1 MTSGTDDDDYED
13 EDIPDEDEDGGS
25 GPGFLTTPPPSE
37 GEPGIHFLC
46 NYILSF
52 NFFYKILKHSP
63 IFQRC
68 FRSLNLLQKGAQK
81 KRYVNVTKV
90 ANPTFLL
97 LLGK

>member
-25 GPGFLTTPPPSE
+25 GPGFLTTPAPSE

-52 NFFYKILKHSP
+52 D
-63 IFQRC
+63 FQQNSKA
-68 FRSLNLLQKGAQK
+68 FSNSSKM
-81 KRYVNVTKV
+81 
-90 ANPTFLL
+90 F
-97 LLGK
+97 